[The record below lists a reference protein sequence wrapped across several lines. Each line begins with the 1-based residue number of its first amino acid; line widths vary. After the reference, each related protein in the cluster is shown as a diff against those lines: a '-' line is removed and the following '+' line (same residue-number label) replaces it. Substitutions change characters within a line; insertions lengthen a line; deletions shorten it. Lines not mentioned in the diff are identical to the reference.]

1 MMIKN
6 KLRIIAACVLAL
18 MSTAAFSQ
26 VSTEILPADIG
37 YYLKFLASDSLK
49 GRKPGTPETDVAAS
63 FIRDGFK
70 NSGLKLLGDNGYQKF
85 EIISDIVLGKS
96 NLMSVEGSDYQVEKD
111 FIPLSFS
118 ASAELKASVV
128 FAGYG
133 FDIRNDSLQW
143 NDYDGID
150 AKNKWVM
157 IFRTDPE
164 PDKSNSAFASH
175 ADLRS
180 KVTLAKD
187 KGAAGVIFVT
197 PADFE
202 KEDVLVKLDYDKS
215 PAHSG
220 IPVINIT
227 RAVADKI
234 LESMNYSVADLE
246 SSIKANKQPISF
258 SLPVVLNAKTDV
270 ERKKVNAVNV
280 IGSIEGKDKDH
291 FIVIGAHYDHLGFG
305 GPGSGSRTPE
315 EHAVHNGADDN
326 ASGVAGVL
334 ELAGK
339 LAAEKDKLNMS
350 VLFIAF
356 TGEEMGLLGS
366 KEFTKNPLVPLKNIK
381 AMINLDMIGRLE
393 NDSKGLNIGGT
404 GTSVETDTIL
414 AMISAK
420 SSLKIAKS
428 LDGYGPSDHAAF
440 YSENIPVFFF
450 TTGAHDDYHT
460 PADDFVKINLQGEK
474 DILDFTYNLVKEL
487 DSRNCNL
494 TFKESGSKQNVR
506 YGRNMKVTLG
516 IIPDMVSSENN
527 GLRIDGTKKGGPA
540 ESAGLLKGDRIISI
554 NGNAVTNIYD
564 YMTRL
569 GDLKPGDRANVEVA
583 RGEQKL
589 IFIVQF

>member
-1 MMIKN
+1 MKKFKIKFLASIALMMISFVS
-6 KLRIIAACVLAL
+6 AA
-18 MSTAAFSQ
+18 Q

-37 YYLKFLASDSLK
+37 YYIKFLASDSLK
-49 GRKPGTPETDVAAS
+49 GRKPGTAEDLVAAT

-70 NSGLKLLGDNGYQKF
+70 NSGLKLLGENGFQNF
-85 EIISDIVLGKS
+85 EIVADIVLG
-96 NLMSVEGSDYQVEKD
+96 EGNSMALEGMDLQVSKD

-118 ASAELKASVV
+118 SSARLNTSVV

-133 FDIRNDSLQW
+133 FNIRTDSLQW
-143 NDYDGID
+143 NDYEGID
-150 AKNKWVM
+150 AKGKWVM
-157 IFRTDPE
+157 IFRADPE
-164 PDKSNSAFASH
+164 PDKANSAFASH

-202 KEDVLVKLDYDKS
+202 KEDILIKLDYDKS

-227 RAVADKI
+227 RATADKI
-234 LESMNYSVADLE
+234 LESMNYTVADLE
-246 SSIKANKQPISF
+246 ATMKANKQPVSF
-258 SLPVVLNAKTDV
+258 ALPVVIDASTDV
-270 ERKKVNAVNV
+270 VRKKVTASNV
-280 IGSIEGKDKDH
+280 VGMVEGKDKEH

-305 GPGSGSRTPE
+305 GPGSGSRVTE
-315 EHAVHNGADDN
+315 EHAIHNGADDN

-339 LAAEKDKLNMS
+339 LAAEKDKLNLS
-350 VLFIAF
+350 ILFIAF
-356 TGEEMGLLGS
+356 SGEEMGLLGS

-393 NDSKGLNIGGT
+393 NETKGLNIGGT

-414 AMISAK
+414 SIVSAASK
-420 SSLKIAKS
+420 LKIAKS
-428 LDGYGPSDHAAF
+428 PDGYGPSDHAAF

-460 PADDFVKINLQGEK
+460 PADDYEKINLKGEK
-474 DILDFTYNLVKEL
+474 EVIDFAYNLVKEL
-487 DSRNCNL
+487 ESRNCNL

-540 ESAGLLKGDRIISI
+540 ESAGLIKGDRIISI